1 MSRGLTILKVLA
13 TSLAVVLPLV
23 AVLIVV
29 TLGAFPTTSAKT
41 QSCTVSPSGQCSV
54 TFNLRRGDQVSGSVS
69 IKGNSAGETN
79 FWVADPTGANIY
91 NGGKVS
97 SVTSFL
103 FSAGG
108 AGAYVLHF
116 NSFVSSLT
124 TRLVTLN
131 YNVVAPA
138 DC

>member
-1 MSRGLTILKVLA
+1 M
-13 TSLAVVLPLV
+13 SLAVALPLV

-29 TLGAFPTTSAKT
+29 NLGAFPITSAKT

-69 IKGNSAGETN
+69 IKGSSTGETN
-79 FWVADPTGANIY
+79 FWVTDPGGASIY

-97 SVTSFL
+97 GVTSFF

-108 AGAYVLHF
+108 AGAYALHF
-116 NSFVSSLT
+116 NSLVSSLA